1 MRNGDSFTAD
11 LRTSSLRLQVGSQTL
26 DLPLTDVAR
35 VDFGEEGKKT
45 SVLTRKGDTLAGTLE
60 TPLLEVSL
68 PAGAYL
74 GLYPAYI
81 RTLTLTEVS
90 P

>member
-1 MRNGDSFTAD
+1 M
-11 LRTSSLRLQVGSQTL
+11 
-26 DLPLTDVAR
+26 
-35 VDFGEEGKKT
+35 
-45 SVLTRKGDTLAGTLE
+45 TRKGDTLAGTLE